1 MTDYVNLLVLIDLA
15 SGNTAGAI
23 AGVDSL
29 LHLPGPIT
37 QASLRIDPTYAPL
50 RGDPRFQALTARK

>member
-1 MTDYVNLLVLIDLA
+1 
-15 SGNTAGAI
+15 
-23 AGVDSL
+23 VDSL

-37 QASLRIDPTYAPL
+37 PASLRIDPTYAPL